1 MENSQNA
8 VAQLIKKL
16 GTDKCQLYTQLNS
29 DAVKGQIVLAG
40 DSLIENFMIPEL
52 YHGDK
57 IIYNRGIAGNST
69 YDILERLETTII
81 PLQPSKIFLLAGT
94 NDFMP
99 HIPDNDELSI
109 SKRIIKICDTLKNTL
124 GDCTIYVI
132 SLFPVNLSNDPIIYR
147 DWLIGKTNEK
157 VQRVNLHL
165 SKLCGERNYSYI
177 NAFSSLQDK
186 NGQLDISFTLDGTH
200 LNIEGYKILLN
211 LLSKFF

>member
-81 PLQPSKIFLLAGT
+81 PLQP
-94 NDFMP
+94 
-99 HIPDNDELSI
+99 
-109 SKRIIKICDTLKNTL
+109 R
-124 GDCTIYVI
+124 
-132 SLFPVNLSNDPIIYR
+132 
-147 DWLIGKTNEK
+147 
-157 VQRVNLHL
+157 
-165 SKLCGERNYSYI
+165 
-177 NAFSSLQDK
+177 
-186 NGQLDISFTLDGTH
+186 
-200 LNIEGYKILLN
+200 
-211 LLSKFF
+211 